1 MQTTV
6 FPRILFPHDEIRRIQ
21 KDVIDDIASAI
32 ENKEHI
38 ILHAPTGLGKSAASL
53 SVAVPYALKNKCTV
67 FFLTSRHT
75 QHEIAI
81 RTLREMKEKYQLNI
95 TVADIIGKKW
105 MCLFPSVD
113 ELSSG
118 EFTDFCKATVE
129 AGKCEFYSNVRTGF
143 KLSVQGQKTLSEVK
157 QNILNTEEVI
167 AQCRQDAVCPY
178 EITLE
183 TIKEANVIIG
193 DYGYIFHPSISE
205 VLLKKTGKTLDK
217 AIVIVDEAHNLPN
230 RVRGSASL
238 KLTSIMLKNAIRE
251 AKKYQYKETLESLV
265 AIQNILNEEA
275 QLLLGDRIQQRLL
288 KKEIFMAKI
297 NAYKDYQKL
306 IDDLEFIAEAV
317 RQLQKKSAI
326 GGVSKFLE
334 AWQGASEGYSRI
346 LEVVRMKNEEIVALH
361 YKCLDPALHTKQIIE
376 QTHATILMSG
386 TLTPTNMYRDLLGFD
401 EDRTEERVYDSPFPE
416 KNRLA
421 LVVPKTTTKFT
432 ERSEQQWNAIAQE
445 CALMTNAVQGN
456 SLLFFPSYA
465 IRDNVQKYFKTIS
478 KKTVF
483 LEISGMTKEEKTELL
498 ENFKKYKEVGAVL
511 LAAVSGSYGEGID
524 LPGDLLKCVIVVGL
538 PLLTPDLE
546 TKQLIEY
553 FEKKFKRG
561 WDYGYLFPA
570 FNKVLQNAGRC
581 IRSETDRGVIVFL
594 DERYLWPMYKRC
606 FPEDLH
612 IEMSTE
618 PEEDIRLF
626 FGKK

>member
-1 MQTTV
+1 M

-53 SVAVPYALKNKCTV
+53 SVAVPYALKNNCTV

-167 AQCRQDAVCPY
+167 AQCRQDVVCPY
-178 EITLE
+178 EITIE

-193 DYGYIFHPSISE
+193 DYAYIFHPSISE

-230 RVRGSASL
+230 RVRGSASF

-265 AIQNILNEEA
+265 AIQNILNEEV
-275 QLLLGDRIQQRLL
+275 QVLLGDRIQQRLL

-297 NAYKDYQKL
+297 NAFKDYQKL
-306 IDDLEFIAEAV
+306 IADLEFIAEAV

-334 AWQGASEGYSRI
+334 AWQGTSEGYSRI

-361 YKCLDPALHTKQIIE
+361 YKCLDPALYTKQIIE

-386 TLTPTNMYRDLLGFD
+386 TLTPTNMYRDILGFD

-524 LPGDLLKCVIVVGL
+524 LPGDLLKCVIVIGL

-618 PEEDIRLF
+618 PEEDIQLF